1 MPFLTLASRD
11 LSPELE
17 PGFFL
22 LAVSPYAADCEK
34 VLKSEIHWKL
44 I

>member
-1 MPFLTLASRD
+1 MMLASRD
-11 LSPELE
+11 LSPSELE

-22 LAVSPYAADCEK
+22 LAVSQYAADCDK
-34 VLKSEIHWKL
+34 VLKSEIHSKL